1 MESRIRVNP
10 FGVHFAVYPQFAPGS
25 YAAIPWRKLP
35 RFTMPF
41 TPKYSDLIHMLHASV
56 DAFSTRPIFGYRETD
71 GWRWIDYQAFGKLV
85 DQCRAGLASFGI
97 GPGDRVAVISDNRL
111 EWAVAAFATYGLSAV
126 YVPMYK
132 NQIERDW
139 KYILQDSEAKLC
151 FVGDETIGDCIKSFR
166 ADLHSLEHV
175 VSFYGNADDQ
185 KSYQHLVEYGESHP
199 LKNEYPDGNAIA
211 SIIYTSGVRGN
222 PKGVVLTH
230 YNLASNCC
238 AVEETLTLPEYRTL
252 AFLPWAHIYG
262 GAIELNT
269 MICIGGS
276 IAISDNPEEVLNYF
290 PEVKPTVLFTVPRI
304 WFRFCA
310 ASRMRIISG
319 PTAVRSL
326 FQAGMEIRS
335 KQRRNQ
341 PVSLANRLV
350 LLLADKLVFSKIR
363 EFYGGRL
370 AYVVCGGAALS
381 EDVSEFSNNIG
392 IPVFQGYGMTECGG
406 CATYS
411 NENENRLSSIGK
423 PVPGVSVVID
433 KDVEGGTDVEG
444 EIIIFGPGTM
454 RGYHNLPE
462 DTRAVLTEDGGVR
475 SGDIGYVDEDAFL
488 YITGTLKE
496 IFKLANGSYVAPA
509 PLEEAIQCSSYIA
522 QCFIYGAN
530 QSYPVALI
538 VPDIMALLSWAQGR
552 GMSPFVETL
561 LQDHNTRQ
569 LIMEEIAT
577 CSRNF
582 KSFERIRDFTLIGE
596 TFSIADGTMTPT
608 LEYKRR
614 AIIEKYKDV
623 LENMYYYKR

>member
-1 MESRIRVNP
+1 MSFTSKYTDLVRML
-10 FGVHFAVYPQFAPGS
+10 QGS
-25 YAAIPWRKLP
+25 
-35 RFTMPF
+35 
-41 TPKYSDLIHMLHASV
+41 V
-56 DAFSTRPIFGYRETD
+56 EAFSTRPVFGYREAD
-71 GWRWIDYQAFGKLV
+71 GWHWIDYQTFGKLV
-85 DQCRAGLASFGI
+85 EQCRSGLASLGI
-97 GPGDRVAVISDNRL
+97 GAGDRIAAISDNQL
-111 EWAVAAFATYGLSAV
+111 EWAVAAYAAYGLSAV

-175 VSFYGNADDQ
+175 VSFYGTADDRQ
-185 KSYQHLVEYGESHP
+185 SYRYLLEYGENHS
-199 LKNEYPDGNAIA
+199 LKNDYPDKNAIA
-211 SIIYTSGVRGN
+211 SIIYTSGVKGN

-238 AVEETLTLPEYRTL
+238 AVAETLTLPEYRTL

-276 IAISDNPEEVLNYF
+276 IAINDNPEELLNYL

-304 WFRFCA
+304 WSRFCT
-310 ASRMRIISG
+310 ASRTRIIAR
-319 PTAVRSL
+319 PRAIQTL

-335 KQRRNQ
+335 KVRKNR
-341 PVSLANRLV
+341 PVSLGNRLT

-363 EFYGGRL
+363 DFFGGRL
-370 AYVVCGGAALS
+370 AYVICGGAALS

-411 NENENRLSSIGK
+411 NDKENKPFSIGK

-433 KDVEGGTDVEG
+433 NAVEGGTEIEG

-454 RGYHNLPE
+454 RGYHNHPD
-462 DTRAVLTEDGGVR
+462 DTKAVLTEDGGVR
-475 SGDIGYVDEDAFL
+475 SGDIGYVDDDGFL

-509 PLEEAIQCSSYIA
+509 PLEEAIQRSPYIA
-522 QCFIYGAN
+522 QCFIYGVN

-538 VPDIMALLSWAQGR
+538 VPDIMALLSWAHSH
-552 GMSPFVETL
+552 GMSPFIETL
-561 LQDHNTRQ
+561 LQDHKTRQ

-596 TFSIADGTMTPT
+596 MFSIAGGTLTPT

-614 AIIEKYKDV
+614 AIVEKYQDV
-623 LENMYYYKR
+623 LEKMYYYKR